1 MLRQSC
7 IIFFLFFCFNSFAK
21 NNNPSYKTDKKEQVT
36 RFLNTADVTGAA
48 KFEQNKGQYQAP
60 IDVE

>member
-7 IIFFLFFCFNSFAK
+7 IIFLLLFGFNSIAK
-21 NNNPSYKTDKKEQVT
+21 NNNPIYKSYKKEEVT
-36 RFLNTADVTGAA
+36 RFLNTADIIGAA